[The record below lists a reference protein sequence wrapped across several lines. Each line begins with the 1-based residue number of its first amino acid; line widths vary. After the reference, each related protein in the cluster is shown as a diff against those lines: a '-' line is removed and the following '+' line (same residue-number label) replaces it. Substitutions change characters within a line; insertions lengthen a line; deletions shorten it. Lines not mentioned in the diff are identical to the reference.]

1 MTKTVPASAWLLP
14 LAEIVTVGLPF
25 CAFKALTGLAL
36 VSTVAPVGW
45 ALVALG
51 AVDLWLNLLNLG
63 SLALRRR
70 RVVAVCVA
78 DLLLGRSG
86 EGEARGDRG
95 IALDV
100 FVSFALVAL
109 VVGAGWLAR
118 VPPRLLPV
126 WNAAVVF
133 NVLGAG
139 IGRLLSAWR
148 HRGA

>member
-1 MTKTVPASAWLLP
+1 VTQTAPASAWLLP

-36 VSTVAPVGW
+36 VPTAALAGG

-51 AVDLWLNLLNLG
+51 AVDLLLNLLNLG

-70 RVVAVCVA
+70 RAVAVCVA

-86 EGEARGDRG
+86 RGEARGDLG
-95 IALDV
+95 IAVDV
-100 FVSFALVAL
+100 CLSFALVAL
-109 VVGAGWLAR
+109 VIGAGWLAR

-126 WNAAVVF
+126 WNAAVVL

-139 IGRLLSAWR
+139 IGRLLSALR